1 AANDYFLLVG
11 PPGTGKTSIFAR
23 RLIETYYADPEKNI
37 LVLAYTNR
45 AVDELCEAIN
55 AAFGCDDGTCDTYI
69 RVGTELSCSPPY
81 RHRLLQRIAGESEN
95 REILRRRIESTRIYV
110 ATLASIAGRM
120 ELFSLKHFH
129 IAIIDEASQILE
141 PQLIGLLPRFDKFI
155 LIGDHNQLSTIVLQ
169 KPPASRIGEPELNHI
184 GLIDCR
190 DSFFERL
197 LRRCQTNGW
206 TQAYAQLTQQGRMHN
221 DIASFPSRFFYS
233 GTLVAAKEW
242 QSETW
247 QLAYDSENDLFQRS
261 VASRR
266 RLFFSTEAVAVT
278 SGSDK
283 MNEQEAAVIVRLV
296 ASLKAVY
303 EANGRPFR
311 GNRIGIIAPYRNQI
325 ALIKSRLAEA
335 RIPGTEDILIDT
347 VERFQGSQRD
357 IILLSFC
364 VNKPYQLDFLCN
376 LSHDGKVDRKLN
388 VALTRAREQLFLIGN
403 GAVLRNHPI
412 YASLLDDLGSA
423 FVILKK

>member
-1 AANDYFLLVG
+1 
-11 PPGTGKTSIFAR
+11 
-23 RLIETYYADPEKNI
+23 
-37 LVLAYTNR
+37 
-45 AVDELCEAIN
+45 
-55 AAFGCDDGTCDTYI
+55 
-69 RVGTELSCSPPY
+69 
-81 RHRLLQRIAGESEN
+81 
-95 REILRRRIESTRIYV
+95 
-110 ATLASIAGRM
+110 
-120 ELFSLKHFH
+120 
-129 IAIIDEASQILE
+129 
-141 PQLIGLLPRFDKFI
+141 
-155 LIGDHNQLSTIVLQ
+155 
-169 KPPASRIGEPELNHI
+169 
-184 GLIDCR
+184 
-190 DSFFERL
+190 
-197 LRRCQTNGW
+197 
-206 TQAYAQLTQQGRMHN
+206 
-221 DIASFPSRFFYS
+221 
-233 GTLVAAKEW
+233 
-242 QSETW
+242 
-247 QLAYDSENDLFQRS
+247 
-261 VASRR
+261 
-266 RLFFSTEAVAVT
+266 
-278 SGSDK
+278 